1 VVDNA
6 VIQDTPLYMRAHGK
20 LVLNSAVHNDTLFL
34 SRLNV
39 MDYSLLVC
47 QYQGLNFPATAH

>member
-1 VVDNA
+1 VADNA

-20 LVLNSAVHNDTLFL
+20 LVLNAAVHNDTLFL
-34 SRLNV
+34 RRLNV

-47 QYQGLNFPATAH
+47 QYRGLHCPTTAH